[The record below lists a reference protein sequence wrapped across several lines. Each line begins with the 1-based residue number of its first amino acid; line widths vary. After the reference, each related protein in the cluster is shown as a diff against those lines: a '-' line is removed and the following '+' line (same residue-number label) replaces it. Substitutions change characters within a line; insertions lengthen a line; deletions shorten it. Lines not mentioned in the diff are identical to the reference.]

1 MFPILRTQKCWS
13 GKKQAGFDVLTL
25 RKDCHSLM
33 HGHDWN
39 REKIVVNFV
48 LCLEWDTRKA
58 LKICQKSLQM
68 ISGVRITPIKYS
80 IEPSHCCFSF
90 TSPPPTR
97 GFSCKGKRQVVVP
110 LCPIYPF
117 PITLALCMAKHPTE
131 AIICYK

>member
-48 LCLEWDTRKA
+48 LCLEWDT
-58 LKICQKSLQM
+58 KSPENLPKNLFKM
-68 ISGVRITPIKYS
+68 ISGVQITSIKLS
-80 IEPSHCCFSF
+80 I
-90 TSPPPTR
+90 
-97 GFSCKGKRQVVVP
+97 VP
-110 LCPIYPF
+110 F
-117 PITLALCMAKHPTE
+117 H
-131 AIICYK
+131 